1 MKIRHLFFAMMAAAS
16 VLVSCEEK
24 EENLGAPEIT
34 LDPAT
39 LEFGETGGADNAQT
53 LTVTSTRDWTI
64 EQDEKYDW
72 VTVSPSEGQ
81 ASSEPQTVTVT
92 VTDNTQSDRTATIR
106 FTATNG
112 TVYKDLTVR
121 QTGPEATVYTTLA
134 EVREMAPADPN
145 TSESVTLGDD
155 VRVKV
160 TVVSN
165 HDVLQNLTSGANV
178 YVQDETAGIMI
189 RFSGSAKELNTFG
202 KQLEIDLSGQKIGY
216 YQTAMQINNVPL
228 ENAVLL
234 NDGEVIDVEPKS
246 ISVQD
251 LIDNTYESQYVAV
264 QNVQVAEKDLGKNF
278 VEGDSYTSITF
289 EDAEGNDFVVFSTN
303 YSDALKDTKVPEGSG
318 VLEGIASINKSNPQI
333 ILTQLSDM
341 DGLTGARFEGT
352 EPDPVS
358 GSIADVI
365 NAEEDT
371 PATTEGVV
379 AGIYKSGMV
388 ITDGTDNLL
397 VYNGQSNFVAP
408 DVKIG
413 DKVSVSGT
421 RASYG
426 ELPQLKASYDDIK
439 VISSGNAVE
448 YPEPIVVTGANI
460 SSFDKSVC
468 SYFQYTGTL
477 SVSGNYYNVAID
489 GTSVQGSLSYPLDE
503 LNLSEYEGVEAT
515 YEGYY
520 CGGNNDKYLN
530 MLVVKVSSS
539 GETPEPEPG
548 EPVKATVAEFLA
560 APVSSTQYYILTG
573 TISNIVNTT
582 YGNFTLTDE
591 TGSVYVHG
599 LTKEQL
605 ESNDKSFSS
614 LGLKEG
620 DIVTICGTR
629 DEYNGDAQV
638 GGPAYYISHEA
649 GEEPEPDPD
658 SPFTSNV
665 TWTLGNKAYTQKAN
679 INGGGPYDVL
689 KLGTTDVIGDATITI
704 PAGTKS
710 VEFYAVAWKG
720 TTATLSFE
728 IAGTQFGTQEVKGN
742 DGASGN
748 PTYTITV
755 TDDDHYVVNSPMAAP
770 TEMEVKV
777 TTAGKGR
784 VILWGIKAITE

>member
-1 MKIRHLFFAMMAAAS
+1 MMAAAS

-92 VTDNTQSDRTATIR
+92 VTDNTGSDRTATIK
-106 FTATNG
+106 FTANNG
-112 TVYKDLTVR
+112 TVSKNLTVK
-121 QTGPEATVYTTLA
+121 QTGPEAAVYTTLA

-333 ILTQLSDM
+333 ILTQLSDI

-397 VYNGQSNFVAP
+397 VYNDQSNFVAP

-539 GETPEPEPG
+539 GETPEP
-548 EPVKATVAEFLA
+548 
-560 APVSSTQYYILTG
+560 
-573 TISNIVNTT
+573 
-582 YGNFTLTDE
+582 D
-591 TGSVYVHG
+591 
-599 LTKEQL
+599 
-605 ESNDKSFSS
+605 
-614 LGLKEG
+614 
-620 DIVTICGTR
+620 
-629 DEYNGDAQV
+629 
-638 GGPAYYISHEA
+638 
-649 GEEPEPDPD
+649 PDPD

>member
-121 QTGPEATVYTTLA
+121 QTGPEAAVYTTLA

-333 ILTQLSDM
+333 ILTQLSDI

-591 TGSVYVHG
+591 TGSVYVYG

-649 GEEPEPDPD
+649 GEEPDPD

-665 TWTLGNKAYTQKAN
+665 TWTLGESSYSETAT
-679 INGGGPYDVL
+679 INGQGPVDVL
-689 KLGTTDVIGDATITI
+689 KLGTSKKTGFAYITI

-755 TDDDHYVVNSPMAAP
+755 TDDDRYVVNSPMPAP

-777 TTAGKGR
+777 TTAEQGR

>member
-1 MKIRHLFFAMMAAAS
+1 MMAAAS

-121 QTGPEATVYTTLA
+121 QTGPEAAVYTTLA

-333 ILTQLSDM
+333 ILTQLSDI

-397 VYNGQSNFVAP
+397 VYNDQSNFVAP

-503 LNLSEYEGVEAT
+503 LNLSEYEGIEAT

-539 GETPEPEPG
+539 GETPEP
-548 EPVKATVAEFLA
+548 
-560 APVSSTQYYILTG
+560 
-573 TISNIVNTT
+573 
-582 YGNFTLTDE
+582 D
-591 TGSVYVHG
+591 
-599 LTKEQL
+599 
-605 ESNDKSFSS
+605 
-614 LGLKEG
+614 
-620 DIVTICGTR
+620 
-629 DEYNGDAQV
+629 
-638 GGPAYYISHEA
+638 
-649 GEEPEPDPD
+649 PDPD

-665 TWTLGNKAYTQKAN
+665 TWTLGESSYSETAT
-679 INGGGPYDVL
+679 INGQGPVDVL
-689 KLGTTDVIGDATITI
+689 KLGTSKKTGFAYITI

-720 TTATLSFE
+720 STATLSFE
-728 IAGTQFGTQEVKGN
+728 IAGTQFGTQEVQGN
-742 DGASGN
+742 EGAAN
-748 PTYTITV
+748 TQPYTITV

>member
-34 LDPAT
+34 LDPVT

-121 QTGPEATVYTTLA
+121 QTGPEAAVYTTLA

-333 ILTQLSDM
+333 ILTQLSDI

-539 GETPEPEPG
+539 GETPEP
-548 EPVKATVAEFLA
+548 
-560 APVSSTQYYILTG
+560 
-573 TISNIVNTT
+573 
-582 YGNFTLTDE
+582 
-591 TGSVYVHG
+591 
-599 LTKEQL
+599 
-605 ESNDKSFSS
+605 
-614 LGLKEG
+614 
-620 DIVTICGTR
+620 
-629 DEYNGDAQV
+629 
-638 GGPAYYISHEA
+638 
-649 GEEPEPDPD
+649 DPD

>member
-121 QTGPEATVYTTLA
+121 QTGPEAAVYTTLA

-333 ILTQLSDM
+333 ILAQLSDI

-573 TISNIVNTT
+573 TMSNIVNTT
-582 YGNFTLTDE
+582 FGNFTLTDE
-591 TGSVYVHG
+591 TGSVYVYG

-629 DEYNGDAQV
+629 DEYNGNAQV

-649 GEEPEPDPD
+649 GEEPDPD

>member
-121 QTGPEATVYTTLA
+121 QTGPEAAVYTTLA

-165 HDVLQNLTSGANV
+165 HDVRQNLTSGANV

-333 ILTQLSDM
+333 ILTQLSDI

-397 VYNGQSNFVAP
+397 VYNDQSNFVAP

-439 VISSGNAVE
+439 I
-448 YPEPIVVTGANI
+448 
-460 SSFDKSVC
+460 
-468 SYFQYTGTL
+468 
-477 SVSGNYYNVAID
+477 AID
-489 GTSVQGSLSYPLDE
+489 SLSKEYDKESKQRLISLKQQLLDLSKQPNHSQKIDDLCKYIDKKSKNRNITFILILLIPLII
-503 LNLSEYEGVEAT
+503 LIIGV
-515 YEGYY
+515 
-520 CGGNNDKYLN
+520 L
-530 MLVVKVSSS
+530 
-539 GETPEPEPG
+539 
-548 EPVKATVAEFLA
+548 
-560 APVSSTQYYILTG
+560 IL
-573 TISNIVNTT
+573 
-582 YGNFTLTDE
+582 L
-591 TGSVYVHG
+591 
-599 LTKEQL
+599 L
-605 ESNDKSFSS
+605 
-614 LGLKEG
+614 
-620 DIVTICGTR
+620 
-629 DEYNGDAQV
+629 
-638 GGPAYYISHEA
+638 
-649 GEEPEPDPD
+649 
-658 SPFTSNV
+658 
-665 TWTLGNKAYTQKAN
+665 
-679 INGGGPYDVL
+679 
-689 KLGTTDVIGDATITI
+689 
-704 PAGTKS
+704 
-710 VEFYAVAWKG
+710 
-720 TTATLSFE
+720 
-728 IAGTQFGTQEVKGN
+728 
-742 DGASGN
+742 
-748 PTYTITV
+748 
-755 TDDDHYVVNSPMAAP
+755 
-770 TEMEVKV
+770 
-777 TTAGKGR
+777 
-784 VILWGIKAITE
+784 ILFI

>member
-1 MKIRHLFFAMMAAAS
+1 MMAAAS

-121 QTGPEATVYTTLA
+121 QTGPEAAVYTTLA

-333 ILTQLSDM
+333 ILTQLSDI

-397 VYNGQSNFVAP
+397 VYNDQSNFVAP

-539 GETPEPEPG
+539 GETPEP
-548 EPVKATVAEFLA
+548 
-560 APVSSTQYYILTG
+560 
-573 TISNIVNTT
+573 
-582 YGNFTLTDE
+582 D
-591 TGSVYVHG
+591 
-599 LTKEQL
+599 
-605 ESNDKSFSS
+605 
-614 LGLKEG
+614 
-620 DIVTICGTR
+620 
-629 DEYNGDAQV
+629 
-638 GGPAYYISHEA
+638 
-649 GEEPEPDPD
+649 PDPD

>member
-121 QTGPEATVYTTLA
+121 QTGPEAAVYTTLA

-333 ILTQLSDM
+333 ILTQLSDI

-573 TISNIVNTT
+573 TMSNIVNTT
-582 YGNFTLTDE
+582 FGNFTLTDE
-591 TGSVYVHG
+591 TGSVYVYG

-629 DEYNGDAQV
+629 DEYNGNAQV

-649 GEEPEPDPD
+649 GEEPDPD

>member
-1 MKIRHLFFAMMAAAS
+1 MMAAAS

-121 QTGPEATVYTTLA
+121 QTGPEAAVYTTLA

-333 ILTQLSDM
+333 ILTQLSDI

-573 TISNIVNTT
+573 TMSNIVNTT
-582 YGNFTLTDE
+582 FGNFTLTDE
-591 TGSVYVHG
+591 TGSVYVYG

-629 DEYNGDAQV
+629 DEYNGNAQV

-649 GEEPEPDPD
+649 GEEPDPD

>member
-1 MKIRHLFFAMMAAAS
+1 MMAAAS

-121 QTGPEATVYTTLA
+121 QTGPEAAVYTTLA

-165 HDVLQNLTSGANV
+165 HDVLQNLISGANV

-333 ILTQLSDM
+333 ILTQLSDI

-573 TISNIVNTT
+573 TMSNIVNTT
-582 YGNFTLTDE
+582 FGNFTLTDE
-591 TGSVYVHG
+591 TGSVYVYG

-629 DEYNGDAQV
+629 DEYNGNAQV

-649 GEEPEPDPD
+649 GEEPDPD

>member
-1 MKIRHLFFAMMAAAS
+1 MMAAAS

-121 QTGPEATVYTTLA
+121 QTGPEAAVYTTLA

-333 ILTQLSDM
+333 ILTQLSDI

-560 APVSSTQYYILTG
+560 APVSSTQY
-573 TISNIVNTT
+573 
-582 YGNFTLTDE
+582 
-591 TGSVYVHG
+591 
-599 LTKEQL
+599 
-605 ESNDKSFSS
+605 
-614 LGLKEG
+614 
-620 DIVTICGTR
+620 
-629 DEYNGDAQV
+629 
-638 GGPAYYISHEA
+638 
-649 GEEPEPDPD
+649 
-658 SPFTSNV
+658 
-665 TWTLGNKAYTQKAN
+665 
-679 INGGGPYDVL
+679 
-689 KLGTTDVIGDATITI
+689 
-704 PAGTKS
+704 
-710 VEFYAVAWKG
+710 
-720 TTATLSFE
+720 
-728 IAGTQFGTQEVKGN
+728 
-742 DGASGN
+742 
-748 PTYTITV
+748 
-755 TDDDHYVVNSPMAAP
+755 
-770 TEMEVKV
+770 
-777 TTAGKGR
+777 
-784 VILWGIKAITE
+784 

>member
-121 QTGPEATVYTTLA
+121 QTGPEAAVYTTLA

-333 ILTQLSDM
+333 ILTQLSDI

-591 TGSVYVHG
+591 TGSVYVYG

-629 DEYNGDAQV
+629 DEYNGNAQV

-649 GEEPEPDPD
+649 GEEPDPD

-665 TWTLGNKAYTQKAN
+665 TWTLGESSYSETAT
-679 INGGGPYDVL
+679 INGQGPVDVL
-689 KLGTTDVIGDATITI
+689 KLGTSKKTGFAYITI

-728 IAGTQFGTQEVKGN
+728 IAGTQFGTQEVQGN
-742 DGASGN
+742 EGAAN
-748 PTYTITV
+748 TQPYTITV